1 MEVKGKGHWESQ
13 PFACS
18 YSLYYRH
25 VLFGKQGL
33 PSPCPTSPSKNFRL
47 QCFKWN
53 TNSLVCLELHYS
65 LLLNWFSR
73 VTQNRLSSLFPWI
86 IKLLFFRGSAC
97 YTACGIL
104 VPWGGVEPGPLH
116 WEHGVLTTRP
126 GNSPIFFF
134 PIRTAYKISIPQT
147 GWTWGHGSESL
158 KSKPL
163 GHQRTPPEQF
173 KNGPEFKINYT
184 CFYIWLE
191 I

>member
-1 MEVKGKGHWESQ
+1 MFCLASRD
-13 PFACS
+13 CS
-18 YSLYYRH
+18 LH
-25 VLFGKQGL
+25 VPPTPQKILDWNALNGIQALLFVLSCITPYCWTG
-33 PSPCPTSPSKNFRL
+33 SP
-47 QCFKWN
+47 
-53 TNSLVCLELHYS
+53 
-65 LLLNWFSR
+65 R

-104 VPWGGVEPGPLH
+104 VPRGGVEPGPLH
-116 WEHGVLTTRP
+116 WEHGVLVTRP

-134 PIRTAYKISIPQT
+134 SIRTAYKISVPQT

-173 KNGPEFKINYT
+173 KKGPEFKINYT